1 MNKEKIKDLICY
13 TLLIFSVLVF
23 ICTYVFVKPI
33 QLSSELEDHDMMT
46 EESYIKEDIIEY
58 GIENVDEVEEKY
70 IGEIVLEKKWVYV
83 NLLFTNYRTDFIEA
97 YDKYNLAEDSEEKT
111 QYEKDIYMK
120 YGINSQEERD
130 KLYNAFN
137 EIYVKNNIS
146 KPEEKLTAFE
156 QRTVIV
162 KAEVEKDTINVIDEG
177 INFDIKATQFDN
189 TEIVFN
195 CTIFNNYIEED
206 VFIKLLPKEITQDIV
221 EGE

>member
-1 MNKEKIKDLICY
+1 MSKERIKDLICY

-70 IGEIVLEKKWVYV
+70 TGEIVLEKKWVYV

-111 QYEKDIYMK
+111 KYEKDIY
-120 YGINSQEERD
+120 
-130 KLYNAFN
+130 
-137 EIYVKNNIS
+137 
-146 KPEEKLTAFE
+146 
-156 QRTVIV
+156 
-162 KAEVEKDTINVIDEG
+162 
-177 INFDIKATQFDN
+177 
-189 TEIVFN
+189 
-195 CTIFNNYIEED
+195 
-206 VFIKLLPKEITQDIV
+206 
-221 EGE
+221 

>member
-1 MNKEKIKDLICY
+1 VNKEKIKDLICY